1 LDTEILQ
8 WESWLVAEKD
18 LQPRKQTF
26 HPKTKQATKRN
37 WDSDAGTQE
46 SSVRDVVHSV
56 VTENRRFL
64 VLE

>member
-1 LDTEILQ
+1 
-8 WESWLVAEKD
+8 VAEKD